1 MSGSSCEYGTA
12 DSSCR
17 KLCVQQ
23 DLNTIADHGGRAYVN
38 MEANMKA
45 TDNHPG
51 APLQGFQC
59 DSVKRLDLS
68 TTVDTLHHKDRQI

>member
-1 MSGSSCEYGTA
+1 
-12 DSSCR
+12 
-17 KLCVQQ
+17 
-23 DLNTIADHGGRAYVN
+23 

-51 APLQGFQC
+51 APLQGFQY

-68 TTVDTLHHKDRQI
+68 TTVDTLHHKVQYSDHPFFIHCSVLLFMSQRIWLVDE